1 MWKQHESKVVFFRT
15 EGSADKVTVNNFRSL
30 QPGEWLDDNIANC
43 YVRMTQEMAT
53 RWNSKVKLLNSQ
65 FFSKIEDHVTRDF
78 IVSCFFFFNPF
89 YLF

>member
-1 MWKQHESKVVFFRT
+1 MRAKLFFFRT

-30 QPGEWLDDNIANC
+30 QPGEWLDDNIVNC
-43 YVRMTQEMAT
+43 YVRMTQEVAT

-65 FFSKIEDHVTRDF
+65 FFSKIEDQVTRDF